1 MFGVV
6 AGTVDAV
13 SEDVGESDD
22 LLGTGLLDEPDGSW
36 GGVDVSGND
45 VLGVF
50 EDGTWVVCEDDLA
63 FGAFGLNEFFVVAW
77 VIHAGEWVTD
87 DTEEL
92 SPFLKGED
100 ILEWIDVLLIEKVE
114 VDKAVSDLVAWI
126 AKDDGDLAGSTR
138 DTF

>member
-6 AGTVDAV
+6 ARTIDALG
-13 SEDVGESDD
+13 EDVSESDD
-22 LLGTGLLDEPDGSW
+22 FLGTGLFDEPDGSW
-36 GGVDVSGND
+36 GGVDVSGD
-45 VLGVF
+45 DILGVF
-50 EDGTWVVCEDDLA
+50 ENGTWVVGEDDFA

-77 VIHAGEWVTD
+77 VIHSGEWVTD
-87 DTEEL
+87 NAEEF

-100 ILEWIDVLLIEKVE
+100 ILEWVDVLLIEKVE
-114 VDKAVSDLVAWI
+114 ADKAVSDFIAWV